1 MLPTTDRVSR
11 HNGDVDD
18 HTPAP
23 IISDLGDDVY
33 SIDTQMAGHTG
44 ITASYLIRGSRPCLV
59 ETGTALSAPTVVSAL
74 AELGVSANDLATV
87 VVTHIHLDHGRWR
100 G

>member
-1 MLPTTDRVSR
+1 MVVTWNWLELQTPDRVSR

-18 HTPAP
+18 PTPAP

-44 ITASYLIRGSRPCLV
+44 IYREVTS
-59 ETGTALSAPTVVSAL
+59 SAGPAR
-74 AELGVSANDLATV
+74 A
-87 VVTHIHLDHGRWR
+87 
-100 G
+100 

>member
-1 MLPTTDRVSR
+1 MVVTWNWLELQTPDRVSR

-18 HTPAP
+18 PTPAP

-44 ITASYLIRGSRPCLV
+44 ITASYLIRGSRPCL
-59 ETGTALSAPTVVSAL
+59 
-74 AELGVSANDLATV
+74 
-87 VVTHIHLDHGRWR
+87 RFR
-100 G
+100 R